1 MARRGN
7 VQNIV
12 NEALDAEYYD
22 YGDEEQYDQYDDYG
36 AEYVKPKKGK
46 KGKNAGQ
53 MAYEEDLGG
62 DDDENQDDAY
72 EKALK
77 KAMDESIKS
86 QAPKKPKGPDP

>member
-1 MARRGN
+1 
-7 VQNIV
+7 
-12 NEALDAEYYD
+12 
-22 YGDEEQYDQYDDYG
+22 
-36 AEYVKPKKGK
+36 
-46 KGKNAGQ
+46 

-86 QAPKKPKGPDP
+86 QAPKKPKGPDPQMI